1 MLVDRGPILLNL
13 ERCTSLM
20 GILLTNLNS
29 QHVSIEG
36 AISQDTVRLIQ
47 ESPQATIADSFP
59 SAKNKSSEME

>member
-1 MLVDRGPILLNL
+1 MLANY
-13 ERCTSLM
+13 
-20 GILLTNLNS
+20 LNS

-59 SAKNKSSEME
+59 SAKSKSSEME